1 MRRSWIALVVVLAGC
16 SSGAP
21 SEPPAARPALTGA
34 QAHAGA
40 PPTSGAL
47 TQIPDTEATRIRLG
61 YVAVDAL
68 AQADLPVSARDVKRR
83 VLGAGAA
90 ALPDSGVT
98 SAVQVGADATVLRGD
113 VAGLDGVPSGEDG
126 VVIGADAQAAGGPGA
141 RDERDHARGAE
152 RGAVVPRRHAGADD
166 PRPRDD
172 GRRRGARASG
182 SPRAA
187 TSPRASSCG
196 SAARRSYIRHIHA
209 MEKRLEARFGDLN
222 AVIGERE
229 IGEREIVAGVVAADG
244 SAAAP
249 GSAAARGRPRAARAG
264 LALSAFTE
272 PITTTRRR

>member
-61 YVAVDAL
+61 YVAVVAL

-113 VAGLDGVPSGEDG
+113 GPAWTASR
-126 VVIGADAQAAGGPGA
+126 AARTVSCSA
-141 RDERDHARGAE
+141 RTRSSWRTRH
-152 RGAVVPRRHAGADD
+152 PRRARS
-166 PRPRDD
+166 RPRRRARCSRASATRW
-172 GRRRGARASG
+172 RRRSSGPRRWATTRRSASG

-187 TSPRASSCG
+187 TSPPGIQLRHLRRAEVHPPHPRDG
-196 SAARRSYIRHIHA
+196 EAARS
-209 MEKRLEARFGDLN
+209 ARFGDLN
-222 AVIGERE
+222 AVIAERE
-229 IGEREIVAGVVAADG
+229 IGEREIVSGVVAADG
-244 SAAAP
+244 AAVAP
-249 GSAAARGRPRAARAG
+249 GSAAAR
-264 LALSAFTE
+264 
-272 PITTTRRR
+272 RRRELRALAWR